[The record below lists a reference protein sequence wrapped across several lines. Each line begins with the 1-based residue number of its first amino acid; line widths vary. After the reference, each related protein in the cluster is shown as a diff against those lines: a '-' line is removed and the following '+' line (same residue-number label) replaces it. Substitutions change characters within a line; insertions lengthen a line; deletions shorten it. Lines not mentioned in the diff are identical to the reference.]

1 VVTSERSATRLSHHA
16 AVLTH
21 ELPTGARLRLPE
33 ETDAAALYEVVAANR
48 EHLAPWMPWAAAQTV
63 DGTLKWIRAA
73 RRRLADNHGLEVIIE
88 DGAEIVGAAG
98 TAEVSW
104 RDRSVA
110 LGYWL
115 AEDAQGRGT
124 MTAVVGALVD
134 HAFGV
139 WELNRVEIR
148 AAPENARSRAIPE
161 RLGFTAEG
169 TLRQVE
175 RIGDRYVDHVV
186 YGLLAAEWRARQA
199 ETTR

>member
-1 VVTSERSATRLSHHA
+1 
-16 AVLTH
+16 VLTH
-21 ELPTGARLRLPE
+21 DLPRGARLRLPE
-33 ETDAAALYEVVAANR
+33 EADVPALHAVVEANR
-48 EHLAPWMPWAAAQTV
+48 EHLARFLPWAATQTADAALDWV
-63 DGTLKWIRAA
+63 RAA
-73 RRRLADNHGLEVIIE
+73 RQRVADNRGLELIIE
-88 DGAEIVGAAG
+88 DGGAIVGAAG
-98 TAEVSW
+98 TADVSW

-124 MTAVVGALVD
+124 MTAAVRAFVD
-134 HAFGV
+134 HAFGA

-186 YGLLAAEWRARQA
+186 YGMLAAEWRERQA

>member
-1 VVTSERSATRLSHHA
+1 VLSHQLA
-16 AVLTH
+16 N
-21 ELPTGARLRLPE
+21 GARLRLPE
-33 ETDAAALYEVVAANR
+33 ETDAHALHAVVEANR
-48 EHLAPWMPWAAAQTV
+48 EHLARWLPWAATQTV
-63 DGTLKWIRAA
+63 DGTRDWIRAA
-73 RRRLADNHGLEVIIE
+73 RRRLTDNHGLELIIE
-88 DGAEIVGAAG
+88 DGDAIVGAAG
-98 TAEVSW
+98 TADVSW
-104 RDRSVA
+104 RDHSVA

-124 MTAVVGALVD
+124 MTAAVRAIVD
-134 HAFGV
+134 HAFGR
-139 WELNRVEIR
+139 WALHRVEIR

-186 YGLLAAEWRARQA
+186 YGMLAAEWRERQA